1 MPQRLHKGVFACRI
15 SRDHLQI
22 LDGSLESRDEG
33 SSSSLPLCSRA
44 HHPCQLPLPRTRGP
58 RPARLPASLPADL
71 RISAMLFISS
81 SVINQPRS
89 LAALNEQPVPSAPTT
104 SSPLPGR
111 LPCFMAQC
119 NAGACLQLAP
129 PNSSQGG
136 FSNDLISPGEQAL
149 ILPGWQEERN

>member
-1 MPQRLHKGVFACRI
+1 
-15 SRDHLQI
+15 
-22 LDGSLESRDEG
+22 
-33 SSSSLPLCSRA
+33 
-44 HHPCQLPLPRTRGP
+44 
-58 RPARLPASLPADL
+58 
-71 RISAMLFISS
+71 MLFISS

-104 SSPLPGR
+104 RSPLPGR
-111 LPCFMAQC
+111 LPCFMAQR